1 MHIKTIVSEEMQQN
15 CYIVEKDGIGLLIDP
30 GMDTFKILKEAEG
43 IKIKYILLTHCHF
56 DHIYSLNEIRD
67 SKMVV
72 GSEKCSRNILDTKIS
87 LSGDRRLS
95 DKPCDII
102 MSDGEKRSFDRIY
115 VKCIYTPG
123 HTDGSVCYL
132 IENNLFSGDTL
143 FSGSVGRC
151 DLPTGNIKDLENS
164 VRKKLYKLPDSVTV
178 YPGHGWSTSIG
189 FEKKNNGY
197 FTE

>member
-15 CYIVEKDGIGLLIDP
+15 CYLVEKDDKGILIDP
-30 GMDTFKILKEAEG
+30 GTDTFKILKETEG
-43 IKIKYILLTHCHF
+43 TKINYILLTHCHF
-56 DHIYSLNEIRD
+56 DHIYSLKELWG
-67 SKMVV
+67 SKKVV
-72 GSEKCSRNILDTKIS
+72 GSLKCSGNIMNPEVS
-87 LSGDRRLS
+87 LSGSTRLS
-95 DKPCDII
+95 DKPCDIV
-102 MSDGEKRSFDRIY
+102 MSDGEEKNFDGID

-132 IENNLFSGDTL
+132 IGNNLFSGDTL

-164 VRKKLYKLPDSVTV
+164 VRKKLYRLPDSVTV
-178 YPGHGWSTSIG
+178 YPGHGGTTSIG